1 MADEIVHDAIAG
13 QTLYSVRWQSDGTV
27 FLTDGSSA
35 EVWGT
40 DGRDAGD
47 YDVSM
52 SESGSDGHYVG
63 DFDTDGNI
71 SEGVYQVAV
80 FIQAGGSP
88 ADADLADSRGQM
100 HWDGT
105 KEENIA
111 TIGDQMDRLSA
122 QKSQVFN
129 RYPTRSQ
136 QDG

>member
-1 MADEIVHDAIAG
+1 MADEIVHDAKTS
-13 QTLYSVRWQSDGTV
+13 QTLYSVRWQSDGLV
-27 FLTDGSSA
+27 FLTDSATA

-40 DGRDAGD
+40 GGRNAGD
-47 YDVSM
+47 YDVAM
-52 SESGSDGHYVG
+52 AESGSDGHYVG
-63 DFDTDGNI
+63 DFDTSGNI

-88 ADADLADSRGQM
+88 ADSDLADSRGQM

-105 KEENIA
+105 KEENTA
-111 TIGDQMDRLSA
+111 TLGDKMDRLSA

>member
-1 MADEIVHDAIAG
+1 MSDEIVHDAETS
-13 QTLYSVRWQSDGTV
+13 QTLYSVRWQSNGNV
-27 FLTDGSSA
+27 FLTDGA
-35 EVWGT
+35 TDEVWGT
-40 DGRDAGD
+40 GGRDASD
-47 YDVSM
+47 YDVAM
-52 SESGSDGHYVG
+52 SENAPDGHYVG
-63 DFDTDGNI
+63 DFDTSGNI
-71 SEGVYQVAV
+71 AEGVYQVAV

-88 ADADLADSRGQM
+88 ANSDIPDSRGQM
-100 HWDGT
+100 HWDGA